1 MAWSL
6 TGPAGGAPPTTTTT
20 SPRTWRAAKAAA
32 ASPAAPRQTSS
43 CTLVSSRTTATRR
56 PASTAARSA
65 NVAATRPGASSSTVV
80 RPSAMSDATRSR
92 RSLPFRGRNPSTQK
106 RSVGRPLITSAATTE
121 VGPGTMLTSS
131 PASES
136 RETSNVPGS
145 EMPGVPASLTTAT
158 VPPSATHA
166 CTRSTRAPSLCPC
179 RDKSRSPCDPP
190 AGMPIAERRALV
202 RRVSSQQIRS
212 ATSRTCRARVERS
225 PRFPMGVATRTNRP
239 RWTPRRVAHS
249 TSRMS
254 S

>member
-20 SPRTWRAAKAAA
+20 SPLTWRAAKVAA
-32 ASPAAPRQTSS
+32 ASPAVPRQTSS

-92 RSLPFRGRNPSTQK
+92 RSVPFRGRNPSTQK

-131 PASES
+131 PASDS

-158 VPPSATHA
+158 VPPAATHA
-166 CTRSTRAPSLCPC
+166 CTRSTPRPLVVPMQGQESIAVRS
-179 RDKSRSPCDPP
+179 SRRYAHRREEGPGP
-190 AGMPIAERRALV
+190 AGVLTADQIRHLQNLPGPGREIAEIPDGGGHQDQPA
-202 RRVSSQQIRS
+202 
-212 ATSRTCRARVERS
+212 AR
-225 PRFPMGVATRTNRP
+225 
-239 RWTPRRVAHS
+239 TPRRVAHS